1 MLNTIKSAIAKV
13 VKSIASVGAGMA
25 SLGFSYEPK
34 VPAKIR
40 K

>member
-1 MLNTIKSAIAKV
+1 MNTIKSAIAKV
-13 VKSIASVGAGMA
+13 VKLIADFGAGTASVGIT
-25 SLGFSYEPK
+25 YEPK